1 MQKRLFIGISVIAFA
16 QGAFALSMNGNVQ
29 VYQAEK
35 TDMSQKDTKNSK
47 MAINSLE
54 SKAGS
59 ISVDVQ
65 HASGDKLSMSQKDS
79 KNSSM
84 AVNNAIVRKNT
95 LVVQNAKYKKVSM
108 SQKGGK
114 NNDMAINKI
123 VVNK

>member
-1 MQKRLFIGISVIAFA
+1 MNKKLLIAVA
-16 QGAFALSMNGNVQ
+16 SLTLIQGAWALSMNGNVQ

-35 TDMSQKDTKNSK
+35 TDMSQKGTKDSK